1 MTTNLMKYT
10 LEDFNNITFNG
21 FKFNFPEDTLK
32 IISEI
37 ALEVG
42 SPNYVKTP
50 VFQKRENPMKIDN
63 TINDMDK
70 KNTGSN
76 RRRRGNR
83 GAEIVNDDDWE
94 TIRTFHTTKIEEK
107 KGIESKI
114 DLLRSNMNK
123 LSDKNYNDI
132 KDKIIENIDNIF
144 NETTD
149 NDEILKIVTI
159 IFEIASTNRFYSKIY
174 ADLYTELIKKYDI
187 MMNVFENNFNQF
199 LSLFD
204 VIEYVEPN
212 VDYDKFCKINK
223 DNEKRKALSTFFI
236 NLMNNNVI
244 TEIKIVNI
252 IRNLMNQIY
261 LFINESGKK
270 NEVDELTENVALL
283 YNKNLFKS
291 DNKLQNNNDEIN
303 YELIDNMTITEII
316 KKLAHS
322 KTKNHLSLTT
332 KSIFKFMDLIEM

>member
-1 MTTNLMKYT
+1 MTKNIMKYT
-10 LEDFNNITFNG
+10 LEDFNNITFKG
-21 FKFNFPEDTLK
+21 FTFHFPEDTLK

-42 SPNYVKTP
+42 SPTYVKTP
-50 VFQKRENPMKIDN
+50 VFQQRESPIKIDN
-63 TINDMDK
+63 MINDMDK
-70 KNTGSN
+70 KNMGSN
-76 RRRRGNR
+76 RRRRGAR
-83 GAEIVNDDDWE
+83 STEIVNADHWE
-94 TIRTFHTTKIEEK
+94 TIRTFHTTKIEHK
-107 KGIESKI
+107 KGIETKI
-114 DLLRSNMNK
+114 DLLRCNMNK

-144 NETTD
+144 NDTTD

-223 DNEKRKALSTFFI
+223 DNERRKALSSFFI

-261 LFINESGKK
+261 LFIHESGKK
-270 NEVDELTENVALL
+270 NEVDELTENVAIL
-283 YNKNLFKS
+283 YNKKLFKC
-291 DNKLQNNNDEIN
+291 DKLENNNCKVD
-303 YELIDNMTITEII
+303 YDLIDNMTITEII
-316 KKLAHS
+316 EKLAHS
-322 KTKNHLSLTT
+322 KTKNYLSLTT

>member
-1 MTTNLMKYT
+1 MKYT

-21 FKFNFPEDTLK
+21 FKFNFPEETLK

-50 VFQKRENPMKIDN
+50 VFQKRENSIKIDSVMQD
-63 TINDMDK
+63 IDK
-70 KNTGSN
+70 KNIGLN
-76 RRRRGNR
+76 RRRRGNKSI
-83 GAEIVNDDDWE
+83 EIVNDDDWE
-94 TIRTFHTTKIEEK
+94 TLRTFNTTKIEEK

-132 KDKIIENIDNIF
+132 KDKIIENIENIF
-144 NETTD
+144 NDTTD
-149 NDEILKIVTI
+149 KDEILKIVTI

-174 ADLYTELIKKYDI
+174 ADLYTELIKKYEI

-244 TEIKIVNI
+244 TEIKIINI

-270 NEVDELTENVALL
+270 NEVDELTENIAIL
-283 YNKNLFKS
+283 YSKKLFRC
-291 DNKLQNNNDEIN
+291 DKLENNNCKVD
-303 YELIDNMTITEII
+303 YDLIDNMTITEII
-316 KKLAHS
+316 EKLAHS
-322 KTKNHLSLTT
+322 KTKNYLSLTT

>member
-1 MTTNLMKYT
+1 MKYT

-63 TINDMDK
+63 TINDMEK
-70 KNTGSN
+70 KNMGSN

-83 GAEIVNDDDWE
+83 GTEIVNDDDWE
-94 TIRTFHTTKIEEK
+94 TIRNFHTTKIEEK

-144 NETTD
+144 NDTTD

-187 MMNVFENNFNQF
+187 MLNVFENNFNRF

-270 NEVDELTENVALL
+270 NEVDELTENVAIL
-283 YNKNLFKS
+283 YSKNLFKG
-291 DNKLQNNNDEIN
+291 DNKFQNNNDEIN

-316 KKLAHS
+316 QKLAHS
-322 KTKNHLSLTT
+322 KTKNYLSLTT

>member
-1 MTTNLMKYT
+1 MTTNIMKYT

-21 FKFNFPEDTLK
+21 FKFNFPEETLK

-50 VFQKRENPMKIDN
+50 VFQKRENSIKIDSVMQD
-63 TINDMDK
+63 IDK
-70 KNTGSN
+70 KNIGLN
-76 RRRRGNR
+76 RRRRGNKSI
-83 GAEIVNDDDWE
+83 EIVNDDDWE
-94 TIRTFHTTKIEEK
+94 TLRTFNTTKIEEK

-132 KDKIIENIDNIF
+132 KDKIIENIENIF
-144 NETTD
+144 NDTTD
-149 NDEILKIVTI
+149 KDEILKIVTI

-174 ADLYTELIKKYDI
+174 ADLYTELIKKYEI

-244 TEIKIVNI
+244 TEIKIINI

-270 NEVDELTENVALL
+270 NEVDELTENIAIL
-283 YNKNLFKS
+283 YSKKLFRC
-291 DNKLQNNNDEIN
+291 DKLENNNCKVD
-303 YELIDNMTITEII
+303 YDLIDNMTITEII
-316 KKLAHS
+316 EKLAHS
-322 KTKNHLSLTT
+322 KTKNYLSLTT

>member
-1 MTTNLMKYT
+1 MTTNIMKYT

-21 FKFNFPEDTLK
+21 FKFNFPEETLK

-50 VFQKRENPMKIDN
+50 VFQKRENSIKIDSVMQD
-63 TINDMDK
+63 IDK
-70 KNTGSN
+70 KNIGLN
-76 RRRRGNR
+76 RRRRGNKSI
-83 GAEIVNDDDWE
+83 EIVNDDDWE
-94 TIRTFHTTKIEEK
+94 TLRTFNTTKIEEK

-132 KDKIIENIDNIF
+132 KDKIIENIENIF
-144 NETTD
+144 NDTTD
-149 NDEILKIVTI
+149 KDEILKIVTI

-174 ADLYTELIKKYDI
+174 ADLYTELIKKYEI

-244 TEIKIVNI
+244 TEIKIINI

-261 LFINESGKK
+261 LFINESAKK
-270 NEVDELTENVALL
+270 NEVDELTENIAIL
-283 YNKNLFKS
+283 YSKKLFRC
-291 DNKLQNNNDEIN
+291 DKLENNNCKVHYD
-303 YELIDNMTITEII
+303 LIDNMTITEII
-316 KKLAHS
+316 EKLAHS
-322 KTKNHLSLTT
+322 KTKNYLSLTT

>member
-1 MTTNLMKYT
+1 MTTNIMKYT

-21 FKFNFPEDTLK
+21 FKFNFPEETLK

-50 VFQKRENPMKIDN
+50 VFQKRENSIKIDSVMQD
-63 TINDMDK
+63 IDK
-70 KNTGSN
+70 KNIGLN
-76 RRRRGNR
+76 RRRRGNKSI
-83 GAEIVNDDDWE
+83 EIVNDDDWE
-94 TIRTFHTTKIEEK
+94 TLRTFNTTKIEEK

-132 KDKIIENIDNIF
+132 KDKIIENIENIF
-144 NETTD
+144 NDTTD
-149 NDEILKIVTI
+149 KDEILKIVTI

-174 ADLYTELIKKYDI
+174 ADLYTELIKKYEI

-223 DNEKRKALSTFFI
+223 DNEKRKALSSFFI

-244 TEIKIVNI
+244 TEIKIINI

-270 NEVDELTENVALL
+270 NEVDELTENIAIL
-283 YNKNLFKS
+283 YSKKLFRC
-291 DNKLQNNNDEIN
+291 DKLENNNCKVD
-303 YELIDNMTITEII
+303 YDLIDNMTITEII
-316 KKLAHS
+316 EKLAHS
-322 KTKNHLSLTT
+322 KTKNYLSLTT

>member
-1 MTTNLMKYT
+1 MKYT

-63 TINDMDK
+63 TINDMEK
-70 KNTGSN
+70 KNMGSN

-83 GAEIVNDDDWE
+83 GTEIVNDDDWE
-94 TIRTFHTTKIEEK
+94 TIRNFHTTKIEEK

-114 DLLRSNMNK
+114 DLLRCNMNK

-144 NETTD
+144 NDTTD

-187 MMNVFENNFNQF
+187 MLNVFENNFNRF

-270 NEVDELTENVALL
+270 NEVDELTENVAIL
-283 YNKNLFKS
+283 YSKNLFKG
-291 DNKLQNNNDEIN
+291 DNKFQNNNDEIN

-316 KKLAHS
+316 QKLAHS
-322 KTKNHLSLTT
+322 KTKNYLSLTT

>member
-1 MTTNLMKYT
+1 MKYT

-21 FKFNFPEDTLK
+21 FKFNFPEETLK

-50 VFQKRENPMKIDN
+50 VFQKRENSIKIDSVMQD
-63 TINDMDK
+63 IDK
-70 KNTGSN
+70 KNIGLN
-76 RRRRGNR
+76 RRRRGNKSI
-83 GAEIVNDDDWE
+83 EIVNDDDWE
-94 TIRTFHTTKIEEK
+94 TLRTFNTTKIEEK

-132 KDKIIENIDNIF
+132 KDKIIENIENIF
-144 NETTD
+144 NDTTD
-149 NDEILKIVTI
+149 KDEILKIVTI

-174 ADLYTELIKKYDI
+174 ADLYTELIKKYEI

-223 DNEKRKALSTFFI
+223 DNEKRKALSSFFI

-244 TEIKIVNI
+244 TEIKIINI

-270 NEVDELTENVALL
+270 NEVDELTENIAIL
-283 YNKNLFKS
+283 YSKKLFRC
-291 DNKLQNNNDEIN
+291 DKLENNNCKVD
-303 YELIDNMTITEII
+303 YDLIDNMTITEII
-316 KKLAHS
+316 EKLAHS
-322 KTKNHLSLTT
+322 KTKNYLSLTT